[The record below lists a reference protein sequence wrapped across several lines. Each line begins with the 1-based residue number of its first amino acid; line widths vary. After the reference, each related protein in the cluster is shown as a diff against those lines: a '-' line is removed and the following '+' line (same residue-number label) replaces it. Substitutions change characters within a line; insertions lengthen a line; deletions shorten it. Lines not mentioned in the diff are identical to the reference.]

1 MAGIVPGRSSHCRGW
16 SSLTGRHSSGDGS
29 PGGRA
34 PLSVGP
40 AATARSENVASV
52 RSTSLPSWRSRPMAV
67 AWALPARSASTW
79 SSTGVCRDGRRKCP
93 VNVTGSGNGTA
104 RASPRAASASRKPP
118 LGGPTVSQRWLMPAV
133 KARPAPRPLPGAP
146 SGSRAVSSSKACT
159 IRPDPTAGRR
169 LGLQRGSSVTMAAMA
184 AMARKR
190 VVIVGGGFG
199 GLACAKA
206 LDGADVDVLLLDA
219 RNYHLFTPLL
229 YQVATALLDPSD
241 IAYPFR
247 TVFRRSR
254 NVRFRQ
260 VRVTGVDFDARRLT
274 VAGGEHGDEHIPY
287 DTLVLATGSANAYF
301 GNPELAERTI
311 GMKHLDEAMRLRN
324 HVLSCLERAAQTA
337 DPAER
342 ADWLTFVI
350 VGGGPTGVEYAGALA
365 ELLDMVLGR
374 DFPELARG
382 SARVVLVEGA
392 DRLLGVFHPKLGAY
406 AADTLR
412 SRGVEVRLST
422 LVRQA
427 TGTAAVLSP
436 TGDGDSVTVG
446 ARTIVWSAGVGPDDP
461 LHGEEVPRS
470 RSRRLQVDDRLRL
483 RPGVYAIG
491 DVASVTA

>member
-1 MAGIVPGRSSHCRGW
+1 
-16 SSLTGRHSSGDGS
+16 
-29 PGGRA
+29 
-34 PLSVGP
+34 
-40 AATARSENVASV
+40 
-52 RSTSLPSWRSRPMAV
+52 
-67 AWALPARSASTW
+67 
-79 SSTGVCRDGRRKCP
+79 
-93 VNVTGSGNGTA
+93 
-104 RASPRAASASRKPP
+104 
-118 LGGPTVSQRWLMPAV
+118 
-133 KARPAPRPLPGAP
+133 
-146 SGSRAVSSSKACT
+146 
-159 IRPDPTAGRR
+159 
-169 LGLQRGSSVTMAAMA
+169 MAAMT
-184 AMARKR
+184 RER

-199 GLACAKA
+199 GLACARA
-206 LDGADVDVLLLDA
+206 LDGAAVDVLLVDA

-247 TVFRRSR
+247 TVFRHSR

-260 VRVTGVDFDARRLT
+260 ARVTAADFDARELT
-274 VAGGEHGDEHIPY
+274 VAGGERIPY

-337 DPAER
+337 DPDER
-342 ADWLTFVI
+342 AEWLTFVI

-382 SARVVLVEGA
+382 SGRVVLVEGTG
-392 DRLLGVFHPKLGAY
+392 RLLGPFHPKLGAY

-422 LVRQA
+422 LVREA
-427 TGTAAVLSP
+427 TASTAVLAP
-436 TGDGDSVTVG
+436 AGHGDTVSIG
-446 ARTIVWSAGVGPDDP
+446 ARTIVWSAGVGPQDP
-461 LHGEEVPRS
+461 IPPEAVPRS
-470 RSRRLQVDDRLRL
+470 RSKRLRVDDRLRL

-491 DVASVTA
+491 DVASVGSGGGELPMLSPPAMQEGRYVARAIRAGGEPAAPFRYLDKGTMATIGRRAAVAQVGPVRLRGFLGWITWLVVHLYYLVGFRNRALVLASWGWDYLRRDRPIRLIVRSRFDPVVASLMPDDPG